1 MEDTL
6 IKYKTAVLAKEKGF
20 DIPVYCCYNGET
32 LLENYSIINQYNI
45 DYAEGYGECI
55 LIPYNHNNDGVSLEK
70 INFNGCGDKY
80 SSAPTQTILRK
91 WFREV
96 HKIYIE
102 LIIDG
107 WKDDD
112 CVDEENLCY
121 RAFIWEV
128 GKPKLHHNC

>member
-32 LLENYSIINQYNI
+32 LLENYSIINQYN
-45 DYAEGYGECI
+45 
-55 LIPYNHNNDGVSLEK
+55 NDGVSLEK

-80 SSAPTQTILRK
+80 SSVPTQTILRK